1 MCLYVC
7 HPGSDG
13 EDSAT
18 ESKSKVL
25 VVPPKQMSSALGSLL
40 ANYGSTSDSD
50 SSDEPEGKRASANV
64 NKSTNTKSSG
74 PIDVPA
80 LSMVVKC
87 PIAVAH
93 HPTTPFFCFSHLN
106 PKDQRPPSRKSGCPA
121 FGASDQ
127 PGHVSLYKHRPLFR
141 DGRHP

>member
-1 MCLYVC
+1 MYVC
-7 HPGSDG
+7 HPESDR

-40 ANYGSTSDSD
+40 ANYGSTSESD
-50 SSDEPEGKRASANV
+50 SSDEPEGKLASTNV
-64 NKSTNTKSSG
+64 NKSSNTRSSG
-74 PIDVPA
+74 RIDSPA
-80 LSMVVKC
+80 ILIVVKC
-87 PIAVAH
+87 LIAVAH
-93 HPTTPFFCFSHLN
+93 SPTTLFFCFSHLN
-106 PKDQRPPSRKSGCPA
+106 PKNQRSSPRKSGSPA

-127 PGHVSLYKHRPLFR
+127 PRHVSLHKHHPLFR